1 MKQDDSGTGE
11 GVLTLVQLEKNSNT
25 RIQVSSILK
34 QHLVLAEIHLD
45 FDMDLGFKFLVVDM
59 ALCWCRRSPCKLLD
73 LTWFDIV
80 FVHRPLPKH

>member
-59 ALCWCRRSPCKLLD
+59 ALC
-73 LTWFDIV
+73 
-80 FVHRPLPKH
+80 